1 MGPESKESPFNIINK
16 EAIAVPYHEES
27 HDGTVKERIEKMINS
42 SPIFIFMKGTP
53 NEPQCGFSYN
63 TIELFK
69 SLGKPFQTFD
79 VFSNPEVREGIKE
92 FSNWP
97 TIPQVYINGEF
108 AGGNDII
115 VELAQSGELAEMIKD
130 I

>member
-1 MGPESKESPFNIINK
+1 MGSESKESPFNIINSK
-16 EAIAVPYHEES
+16 AVAAPYQEES
-27 HDGTVKERIEKMINS
+27 GEGTVKERIERMINS
-42 SPIFIFMKGTP
+42 SPLFIFMKGTP

-79 VFSNPEVREGIKE
+79 VFSDPDIREGIKE

-97 TIPQVYINGEF
+97 TIPQVYLNGEF
-108 AGGNDII
+108 VGGNDII
-115 VELAQSGELAEMIKD
+115 VELAQSGELAEMTKNL
-130 I
+130 